1 MHKDDLIRLHHMLD
15 AATEAMSFAGNQT
28 RTSLDTNRMLTLSI
42 IKELEIIGEAAA
54 KVTQE
59 CRVNCPQI
67 PWANI
72 IIMRNR
78 LIHAYFD
85 INLDI
90 VWQTI
95 NEDLPSLIE
104 ELEKI
109 IVSAD
114 DF

>member
-1 MHKDDLIRLHHMLD
+1 MRKDDLIRLHHMLA
-15 AATEAMSFAGNQT
+15 AATEAMSFTKNQT
-28 RTSLDTNRMLTLSI
+28 RTSLDENRMLTLSI
-42 IKELEIIGEAAA
+42 IKELEIVGEAAA

-72 IIMRNR
+72 ISMRNR

-85 INLDI
+85 IDLDI

-95 NEDLPSLIE
+95 NEDLPPLIG

-109 IVSAD
+109 IPSNN